1 MEPGVQ
7 TLPTVPVRPEST
19 TAGEACLIHI
29 YPTGPGIGRRYELPA
44 NPVIIGRGANCEL
57 QVDERSVSRRHAR
70 IEPTGEV
77 FYAFDLQSTNGT
89 FVNEQPIETARLN
102 DGDYLRVGNCIFRFL
117 AGGNVEADYHEEI
130 YRMTIRDGLTELHN
144 KRYLLDFLDRELSR
158 SARHARH
165 LTLLFFDI
173 DRFKE
178 INDNFGHLCGDY
190 ALRELCAFVREG
202 IRKEELFAR
211 YGGEEFAIVLP
222 ETARDKGADIAERIR
237 ELVAEHPFVY
247 ESQPFRM
254 TISIGLA
261 ATVGDDTM
269 TLDELIRRA
278 DERLY
283 EAKNK
288 GRNCVV
294 G

>member
-7 TLPTVPVRPEST
+7 TLPTVPARPESAGT
-19 TAGEACLIHI
+19 GEACLVRI
-29 YPTGPGIGRRYELPA
+29 YPTGPDVGRRYKLLEE
-44 NPVIIGRGANCEL
+44 PVIIGRGAGCEV
-57 QVDERSVSRRHAR
+57 QVDEHSVSRRHAR
-70 IEPTGEV
+70 IQSTGEEFFV
-77 FYAFDLQSTNGT
+77 YDLQSTNGT
-89 FVNEQPIETARLN
+89 FVNEEPIETAGLN

-130 YRMTIRDGLTELHN
+130 YRMTIRDGLTDLHN
-144 KRYLLDFLDRELSR
+144 KRYLIDFLDRELSR
-158 SARHARH
+158 SARHGRH

-178 INDNFGHLCGDY
+178 VNDNFGHLCGDY
-190 ALRELCAFVREG
+190 ALREMSSLVREG
-202 IRKEELFAR
+202 ICKEELFAR

-222 ETARDKGADIAERIR
+222 ETTCEKGAGVADRIR
-237 ELVAEHPFVY
+237 ELVAGHSFVY
-247 ESQPFRM
+247 ENQPFRM

-261 ATVGDDTM
+261 ATVGDPTM
-269 TLDELIRRA
+269 TPEELIRRA